1 MAQLLIWSPGCREW
15 LNCQLDEVTWLDR
28 QLLSGGKDATLH
40 RPPRCAGF
48 RYVGHGWELFSH
60 DTTYQVYV
68 SPVEETPLNH
78 EAIQAGARH
87 VLPAVLSRYEHDAV
101 SIESVVRLEAGV
113 WRVCVGK
120 WPLQVYVDV
129 PVPRRQDPTMA
140 APANGELV
148 TQEERTR
155 VPGPAARGR
164 GNLPVPD
171 AVPDVRAYLERKG
184 EARMAMAYYYQN
196 FIKGAV
202 AAQAIPM
209 VEVAIAL
216 DLTGEGAVSD
226 YKKELQRLIWGEQ
239 GHARELAEFLLANG
253 LITKAD
259 LDLAEKV
266 AAANEASGK
275 AESARDRLRYRYR
288 QKK

>member
-15 LNCQLDEVTWLDR
+15 LNCQLDEITWLDR
-28 QLLSGGKDATLH
+28 QLLSAGKDATLH

-48 RYVGHGWELFSH
+48 RYVSHGWELFSH

-68 SPVEETPLNH
+68 SPAEETPLNH
-78 EAIQAGARH
+78 ETIQAGAQH
-87 VLPAVLSRYEHDAV
+87 VLPASLSRYEHHAV
-101 SIESVVRLEAGV
+101 SIESVVRLETGV
-113 WRVCVGK
+113 WRVSVGK
-120 WPLQVYVDV
+120 WPLQVYLDV
-129 PVPRRQDPTMA
+129 PVPRRQDPA
-140 APANGELV
+140 ERASNGALT

-155 VPGPAARGR
+155 VPGAPARGAP
-164 GNLPVPD
+164 PVPD
-171 AVPDVRAYLERKG
+171 AVADVRAYLERKS

-196 FIKGAV
+196 FIRGAV
-202 AAQAIPM
+202 AAQAIPI

-216 DLTGEGAVSD
+216 DLTGDGAVSD
-226 YKKELQRLIWGEQ
+226 YKKELQRLIWREQ

-253 LITKAD
+253 LIAKAD

-275 AESARDRLRYRYR
+275 AESARDRLRYR

>member
-28 QLLSGGKDATLH
+28 QLLSAGQDETLH

-48 RYVGHGWELFSH
+48 RYVSHGWELFSH

-68 SPVEETPLNH
+68 SPAAETPLH
-78 EAIQAGARH
+78 FEGVQAAARY
-87 VLPAVLSRYEHDAV
+87 VLPAALARYEQHNV
-101 SIESVVRLEAGV
+101 GFESVVRLESGV
-113 WRVCVGK
+113 WRVSVGK

-129 PVPRRQDPTMA
+129 PVPRRNEALTGTG
-140 APANGELV
+140 NGEPT
-148 TQEERTR
+148 TQEARTR
-155 VPGPAARGR
+155 GPGTQVRGR

-171 AVPDVRAYLERKG
+171 AVSDVRAYLDRKG
-184 EARMAMAYYYQN
+184 EARMAIAFYYQE
-196 FIKGAV
+196 FIRGAV
-202 AAQAIPM
+202 AAQAVPM
-209 VEVAIAL
+209 VEVAIAM

-226 YKKELQRLIWGEQ
+226 YQKELQRLIWGEQ

-253 LITKAD
+253 LISRAD
-259 LDLAEKV
+259 LELAEKV

-275 AESARDRLRYRYR
+275 AEAARERLRYRQR
-288 QKK
+288 R

>member
-15 LNCQLDEVTWLDR
+15 LNCQLDEITWLDR
-28 QLLSGGKDATLH
+28 QLLSGGKDPTLH

-48 RYVGHGWELFSH
+48 RYVSHGWELFSH

-68 SPVEETPLNH
+68 SPAAETPLNY
-78 EAIQAGARH
+78 EGVQAEARH
-87 VLPAVLSRYEHDAV
+87 VLPAALAQYEHHAV
-101 SIESVVRLEAGV
+101 SIESVLRLDAGI
-113 WRVCVGK
+113 WRVSVGK

-129 PVPRRQDPTMA
+129 PVPRRQDPIPA
-140 APANGELV
+140 AGNGELI

-155 VPGPAARGR
+155 VPGSPARGR

-171 AVPDVRAYLERKG
+171 AVADVRAYLERKG
-184 EARMAMAYYYQN
+184 EARMAIAYYYQN
-196 FIKGAV
+196 FIRGAV

-226 YKKELQRLIWGEQ
+226 YKKELQRLIWHEQ
-239 GHARELAEFLLANG
+239 GHARELAKFLLANG

-275 AESARDRLRYRYR
+275 TEAARDRLRYR

>member
-15 LNCQLDEVTWLDR
+15 LNCQLDEITWLDR

-68 SPVEETPLNH
+68 SSAGEAPLNY
-78 EAIQAGARH
+78 EAVQAEARH
-87 VLPAVLSRYEHDAV
+87 VLPASLARYEHHMV
-101 SIESVVRLEAGV
+101 SIESVVRLEAGI
-113 WRVCVGK
+113 WRVSVGK

-129 PVPRRQDPTMA
+129 PVPRRQDPTMT
-140 APANGELV
+140 APGNGELA

-155 VPGPAARGR
+155 LPGSPVRGR

-171 AVPDVRAYLERKG
+171 AVADVRAYLERKG

-196 FIKGAV
+196 FIRGAV

-209 VEVAIAL
+209 IEVAIAL

-226 YKKELQRLIWGEQ
+226 YKKELQRLIWHEQ

-253 LITKAD
+253 LLTKAD

-275 AESARDRLRYRYR
+275 AKSARDRLRYRQR
-288 QKK
+288 K

>member
-28 QLLSGGKDATLH
+28 QVLSGGKDATLH

-48 RYVGHGWELFSH
+48 RYVSHGWELFSH

-68 SPVEETPLNH
+68 SPAGETPLNY
-78 EAIQAGARH
+78 EAVQAEARH
-87 VLPAVLSRYEHDAV
+87 VLPATLSRYEHHMV
-101 SIESVVRLEAGV
+101 SVESVVRLEAGI
-113 WRVCVGK
+113 WRVSVGK
-120 WPLQVYVDV
+120 WPLQIYVDV
-129 PVPRRQDPTMA
+129 PVPRRQDPTA
-140 APANGELV
+140 LDSDGELV

-155 VPGPAARGR
+155 VPGSPAARGR
-164 GNLPVPD
+164 GNLPAPD
-171 AVPDVRAYLERKG
+171 AAADVRAYLERKG

-196 FIKGAV
+196 FIRGAV

-209 VEVAIAL
+209 IEVAIAL
-216 DLTGEGAVSD
+216 DLTGDGAVSD
-226 YKKELQRLIWGEQ
+226 YKKELQRLIWREQ

-259 LDLAEKV
+259 LELAEKV

-275 AESARDRLRYRYR
+275 AEAARDRLRYR

>member
-48 RYVGHGWELFSH
+48 RYVGHTWELFSH

-68 SPVEETPLNH
+68 SAADEGPLKYETVQA
-78 EAIQAGARH
+78 EAQH
-87 VLPAVLSRYEHDAV
+87 VLPASLARYEHHMV

-113 WRVCVGK
+113 WRVSVGK
-120 WPLQVYVDV
+120 WPLQIYVDV
-129 PVPRRQDPTMA
+129 PVPRRQDPS
-140 APANGELV
+140 APSNGEMA

-155 VPGPAARGR
+155 VPGSPSARGR

-184 EARMAMAYYYQN
+184 DARMAMAYYYQN
-196 FIKGAV
+196 FIRGAV

-209 VEVAIAL
+209 IEVAIAL
-216 DLTGEGAVSD
+216 DLTGDGAVSD
-226 YKKELQRLIWGEQ
+226 YKKELQRLIWREQ

-275 AESARDRLRYRYR
+275 AEAARDRLRYR